1 MAAVKKIAIA
11 VVAIVAALAMF
22 NVMLAAPAQAG
33 QPLAPKGTSVKYV
46 TLKGGA
52 IGKSLK
58 IEKCR
63 SRGSKWERPAPP
75 ADPQARC
82 RGRVNV
88 NIKLKITV
96 KCKPGWMGGRAS
108 AVVSIRER
116 LRVFA
121 MAKSMAAISK
131 VKVKTL
137 IRDRVRGK
145 VKAWVNCVKIKKGGH
160 NPPPNPEY
168 CPPGWMGVPP
178 NCHKP
183 PNPPAD
189 RKPQVEIITPA
200 HIFEG
205 GNTYVYAKGYDP
217 DGDPV
222 SINLMVTGAAYI
234 SGVVRVN
241 QYYDGTLNGGQG
253 AWVSCPAYWTCV
265 RGQAWGQYP
274 GYADVT
280 ASVVANGVA
289 GESAHARFRVMDGNT
304 GF

>member
-1 MAAVKKIAIA
+1 MAAVKRIAIA
-11 VVAIVAALAMF
+11 FVAIVAALAMF
-22 NVMLAAPAQAG
+22 NAVLAAPAQAG

-82 RGRVNV
+82 VGRVNV

-121 MAKSMAAISK
+121 MSKSMAAIAR
-131 VKVKTL
+131 VKVRTI

-160 NPPPNPEY
+160 TPPPNPGE
-168 CPPGWMGVPP
+168 CPPGWMGTPP
-178 NCHKP
+178 NCYKP
-183 PNPPAD
+183 PNPPVVD
-189 RKPQVEIITPA
+189 RAPQVSQVLPA
-200 HIFEG
+200 HLYVG
-205 GNTYVYAKGYDP
+205 GNGYVWIEAYDP

-222 SINLMVTGAAYI
+222 SINVVGSGAGWIAGIIPVSIRWDRSPCPSGKQCFRATAWAGSSPGMFYVNTTATAGGKSASVTGNFE
-234 SGVVRVN
+234 VKK
-241 QYYDGTLNGGQG
+241 DDFGG
-253 AWVSCPAYWTCV
+253 W
-265 RGQAWGQYP
+265 
-274 GYADVT
+274 
-280 ASVVANGVA
+280 
-289 GESAHARFRVMDGNT
+289 
-304 GF
+304 